1 MQANTNFNGIKPGF
15 QYVSREEI
23 SLPGVRRI
31 TLAGDPGCTGF
42 RDESRFILAHI
53 LRQKCDAIFMLG
65 DLACTG
71 AEEEF
76 LDVIDFCNCRVQVPI
91 FALCG
96 NHDRPQ
102 YKSFLGLSSYTVV
115 ADNFA
120 IIFLDNSSGYCT
132 DQEIGFLKKTLERH
146 RTSNIILAMHVPPP
160 TEIERSHLMN
170 VDWQKIKAVLD
181 PHRRNI
187 RQIFSA
193 HIHGFH
199 QYEIDGYPVTITAGG
214 GGAMIHDLKLPAQ
227 KIHHSISLDLHEDG
241 RISSEVIKISGFTSP
256 YNAYKHFE

>member
-1 MQANTNFNGIKPGF
+1 LQANTNLNGIKPGF

-76 LDVIDFCNCRVQVPI
+76 RDVIDFCNCRVQVPI

-102 YKSFLGLSSYTVV
+102 YK
-115 ADNFA
+115 
-120 IIFLDNSSGYCT
+120 
-132 DQEIGFLKKTLERH
+132 
-146 RTSNIILAMHVPPP
+146 
-160 TEIERSHLMN
+160 
-170 VDWQKIKAVLD
+170 
-181 PHRRNI
+181 
-187 RQIFSA
+187 
-193 HIHGFH
+193 
-199 QYEIDGYPVTITAGG
+199 
-214 GGAMIHDLKLPAQ
+214 
-227 KIHHSISLDLHEDG
+227 ISLASRLTQSLQT
-241 RISSEVIKISGFTSP
+241 ISRSFFWIIRVDIARTRRSDF
-256 YNAYKHFE
+256 